1 MFDLTGV
8 VVDVPQDV
16 QGVPAPGREPEDAPQ
31 PRAEPGAQADQVLV
45 PEPQDADEGTLAA
58 LPSSHQSFSPSFR
71 KKWFL
76 IPRVNC

>member
-1 MFDLTGV
+1 VFDLMGV

-31 PRAEPGAQADQVLV
+31 SGAEPGAQADQVLV
-45 PEPQDADEGTLAA
+45 PEPQDADEGT
-58 LPSSHQSFSPSFR
+58 PSSSSHQSFSPSFR

-76 IPRVNC
+76 IPRVIC